1 MNVLLGL
8 GLGVLAL
15 TAFFYLCNKFL
26 MARDARLE
34 EDARS
39 ILMTTSPAAAFTI
52 TSQMF
57 RWMQAPGDPK
67 SDQSVVEC
75 AICLTELEEAIV
87 RVLPSCNHVFHRSCI
102 DLWLSCNT
110 TCPIC
115 RRDLVANHRS

>member
-1 MNVLLGL
+1 
-8 GLGVLAL
+8 
-15 TAFFYLCNKFL
+15 
-26 MARDARLE
+26 
-34 EDARS
+34 
-39 ILMTTSPAAAFTI
+39 
-52 TSQMF
+52 
-57 RWMQAPGDPK
+57 MQAPGDPK